1 MPLKLPNLDDR
12 TYDDLVQEAIALIPT
27 YAPDWTNHNPSD
39 PGITLIELFAY
50 LSEILIYRL
59 NRVTPANRYAFLK
72 LLNGENWQ
80 PSAEKSLAEETR
92 ETVLKLRECDRAIT
106 CEDFERLTLAANAT
120 LPQGQSKV
128 SRVRCVPRRNL
139 ETENPEAQPVE
150 LSGHVSVVVVPSLPS
165 DPEGRSLPDREF
177 DPPSL
182 ALLQAIAQYLEPR
195 RLLTTRVHVVGAR
208 YLSIG
213 VHLTLHLT
221 RDALEQTVRQRAESA
236 LQQFFHPLTGGTVG
250 KGWEF
255 GRNVFVSEIY
265 QLLDRLSGVE
275 FVTPTATQDELSV
288 RNPQQPEQTIKDSN
302 RLLRNADG
310 SLVGIALFDGE
321 LVALRHIQ
329 LTLTSLIQ

>member
-1 MPLKLPNLDDR
+1 MPLQLPNLDDR
-12 TYDDLVQEAIALIPT
+12 TYDNLVQEAIALIPT
-27 YAPDWTNHNPSD
+27 YAPEWTNHNPSD

-50 LSEILIYRL
+50 LTEILNYRL

-72 LLNGENWQ
+72 LLNGEGWQ

-106 CEDFERLTLAANAT
+106 GEDFERLALAVNAT
-120 LPQGQSKV
+120 LLQGQPKV
-128 SRVRCVPRRNL
+128 ARVRCVPRRNL
-139 ETENPEAQPVE
+139 ETENPDTQPVE
-150 LSGHVSVVVVPSLPS
+150 LSGHVSVVVVPSLPL
-165 DPEGRSLPDREF
+165 DTEGRSLPDREF

-195 RLLTTRVHVVGAR
+195 RLLTTRVHVVGVR
-208 YLSIG
+208 YVSIG

-236 LQQFFHPLTGGTVG
+236 LQQFLHPLTGGTEG

-255 GRNVFVSEIY
+255 GRDVFVSEIY
-265 QLLDRLSGVE
+265 QLLDRLPGVE
-275 FVTPTATQDELSV
+275 FVTPTGTQDELSV
-288 RNPQQPEQTIKDSN
+288 RNLQHTEQAIETSQ

-310 SLVGIALFDGE
+310 FLVGVTLFDGE

-329 LTLTSLIQ
+329 LTLTSPI